1 MLDPNQTELELETS
15 MSSSEVLLLID
26 DRENRL
32 SILSYKNTQIQLQDL
47 KNLLS
52 LIKQEDMVKGYIKK
66 VKEFG
71 LWKKED
77 IFEIN

>member
-32 SILSYKNTQIQLQDL
+32 SILSYKNTQI
-47 KNLLS
+47 
-52 LIKQEDMVKGYIKK
+52 
-66 VKEFG
+66 
-71 LWKKED
+71 
-77 IFEIN
+77 